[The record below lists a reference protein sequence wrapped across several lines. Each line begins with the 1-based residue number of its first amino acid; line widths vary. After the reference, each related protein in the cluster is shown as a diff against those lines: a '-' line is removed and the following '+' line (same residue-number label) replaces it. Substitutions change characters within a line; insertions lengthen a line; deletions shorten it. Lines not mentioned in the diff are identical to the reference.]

1 MNIYGIDT
9 SSSSVCRLTAK
20 KAKSSNNNGVHDP
33 TEQERSD
40 AFRAIKIA
48 RVTIDTTSNDFSLV
62 EATNEVK
69 RMLTTLNG
77 PFTPAH
83 LTDNMHPLLLGF
95 LHHPTAH
102 KRILDGFAFVAQHY
116 ALPNTTVAEKTVLKE
131 YLKQL
136 SNLVK
141 KFFQRSPSLALKIMK
156 TIQQDDPFGTIPPDS
171 NCIGL
176 LVDALMYYSHSHN
189 NTERNFTPA
198 SMNVVTMVINGNNET
213 FDVGGLFRFS
223 FAAIRSL
230 VFKCSAQSRAWILM
244 DNPKHPEDD
253 RDVRGN
259 LGKVLY
265 HKYENYITESDWNPS
280 LPPIDAQAN
289 PDGAALRSRYR
300 MAAQLVQSVRTALDQ
315 P

>member
-1 MNIYGIDT
+1 MSNYGIDA
-9 SSSSVCRLTAK
+9 SSGVCRLTTK
-20 KAKSSNNNGVHDP
+20 KAKSSNNDGMHDP
-33 TEQERSD
+33 TPQERRD

-48 RVTIDTTSNDFSLV
+48 RVTIDTTCNDFDLD
-62 EATNEVK
+62 EATDEVN

-77 PFTPAH
+77 PFTHAYV
-83 LTDNMHPLLLGF
+83 TDNMHQLLLAF

-102 KRILDGFAFVAQHY
+102 KRILDGFAFVAREY
-116 ALPNTTVAEKTVLKE
+116 ALPNTTVAKKTALKE

-141 KFFQRSPSLALKIMK
+141 KFFQRSPALALKIMK
-156 TIQQDDPFGTIPPDS
+156 TIQQDNPFGTILPDS

-189 NTERNFTPA
+189 KTERNFTPA
-198 SMNVVTMVINGNNET
+198 SMNVVTLVINGNNET

-223 FAAIRSL
+223 FEAIRSL
-230 VFKCSAQSRAWILM
+230 VLKCSAQSRAWILM
-244 DNPKHPEDD
+244 DNPEDPEDD

-259 LGKVLY
+259 FGKVLY
-265 HKYENYITESDWNPS
+265 NKYQNYITESDWNPS

-289 PDGAALRSRYR
+289 PEGAALRLRYR